1 MDTVKEEIND
11 LSRIGLDK
19 EKSEELAD
27 KLNNLLA
34 NYSLFYQNV
43 RGYHWNIQGDK
54 FFELHEKFEESNRNS
69 EIRNNYNLLLIHS
82 LRYT

>member
-34 NYSLFYQNV
+34 NYSLFYQNRPPV
-43 RGYHWNIQGDK
+43 TMPMRIAP
-54 FFELHEKFEESNRNS
+54 FFT
-69 EIRNNYNLLLIHS
+69 LLDS
-82 LRYT
+82 SS

>member
-34 NYSLFYQNV
+34 NYSLFYQKHSLMHVNK
-43 RGYHWNIQGDK
+43 Q
-54 FFELHEKFEESNRNS
+54 FELL
-69 EIRNNYNLLLIHS
+69 Y
-82 LRYT
+82 